1 MELRETGKAGAA
13 AVLLWPDDGLD
24 AAVFASVV
32 RSLGKSC
39 RVLVPVVA
47 PEEPPDARVAA
58 VESAL
63 LAGYDG
69 RIWGAYG
76 LRGGGSA
83 LLSLLAEGKVRVRT
97 SVVEGAV
104 EVPAQGLREFSGTL
118 FHWKGSKDKGAG
130 KSWEALH
137 KAFPALRSLTL
148 RKLKAGQDVVSIRP
162 DIMTKR
168 LLKAFGSAGH
178 GPCEHARA
186 AQRLVRLAAAQP
198 PPGGKGARMA
208 PDDAAAPPHR
218 RGSDADHRGRGKGR
232 SALEPHDPRG
242 ALRGVRRGVRRSGG
256 DLRRSAYSGCDARCG
271 NLSESGTEEQKPPNE
286 KRVTDYKK
294 IGNRCTV
301 SDFFAKFVH
310 LPIECSALVDYNH
323 QCMINNKHT

>member
-1 MELRETGKAGAA
+1 MELRETGKPGAA

-39 RVLVPVVA
+39 RVLVPVFA

-83 LLSLLAEGKVRVRT
+83 LLSLLAGGKVRVRAC
-97 SVVEGAV
+97 VVGGAV
-104 EVPAQGLREFSGTL
+104 EVPAQGWREFSGTL

-168 LLKAFGSAGH
+168 LLKAFGSAGTV
-178 GPCEHARA
+178 RVST
-186 AQRLVRLAAAQP
+186 LVPHSASCVWRQLNRRPAGKALGCLRTMQP
-198 PPGGKGARMA
+198 
-208 PDDAAAPPHR
+208 
-218 RGSDADHRGRGKGR
+218 
-232 SALEPHDPRG
+232 
-242 ALRGVRRGVRRSGG
+242 
-256 DLRRSAYSGCDARCG
+256 LRRISSVGRHTSCGGSMREMLSASDRAMSSTRV
-271 NLSESGTEEQKPPNE
+271 E
-286 KRVTDYKK
+286 KR
-294 IGNRCTV
+294 R
-301 SDFFAKFVH
+301 H
-310 LPIECSALVDYNH
+310 LPS
-323 QCMINNKHT
+323 

>member
-1 MELRETGKAGAA
+1 MELRETGKPGAA

-39 RVLVPVVA
+39 RVLVPVFA

-97 SVVEGAV
+97 CVVEGAV

-148 RKLKAGQDVVSIRP
+148 RKLKAGYRTAPRASG
-162 DIMTKR
+162 
-168 LLKAFGSAGH
+168 GSSTA
-178 GPCEHARA
+178 AR
-186 AQRLVRLAAAQP
+186 RERRSD
-198 PPGGKGARMA
+198 GSRRCSRS
-208 PDDAAAPPHR
+208 AAPTR
-218 RGSDADHRGRGKGR
+218 IG
-232 SALEPHDPRG
+232 
-242 ALRGVRRGVRRSGG
+242 RRSS
-256 DLRRSAYSGCDARCG
+256 RARQRAFRSGA
-271 NLSESGTEEQKPPNE
+271 T
-286 KRVTDYKK
+286 
-294 IGNRCTV
+294 
-301 SDFFAKFVH
+301 
-310 LPIECSALVDYNH
+310 
-323 QCMINNKHT
+323 

>member
-39 RVLVPVVA
+39 RVLVPVFA

-97 SVVEGAV
+97 CVVEGAV
-104 EVPAQGLREFSGTL
+104 EVPAQGLREFFGTL

-168 LLKAFGSAGH
+168 LLKAFGSAGTVRVSTLVPH
-178 GPCEHARA
+178 SASRVWRQLNRRPAGKALGCLRTMQPLRRTDEDRTQIIEGAAKGVPLWSHMTRVEPCGEYGAVCVDQVEISAGALTPAVMRA
-186 AQRLVRLAAAQP
+186 AEIYLKAV
-198 PPGGKGARMA
+198 
-208 PDDAAAPPHR
+208 
-218 RGSDADHRGRGKGR
+218 
-232 SALEPHDPRG
+232 
-242 ALRGVRRGVRRSGG
+242 
-256 DLRRSAYSGCDARCG
+256 
-271 NLSESGTEEQKPPNE
+271 QKS
-286 KRVTDYKK
+286 R
-294 IGNRCTV
+294 NRQMR
-301 SDFFAKFVH
+301 K
-310 LPIECSALVDYNH
+310 E
-323 QCMINNKHT
+323 